1 MKKSIFIL
9 ASAMLLA
16 SCGNNGNGS
25 AYSEKSGTPVADPT
39 VALEPL
45 SKLSEKLASTT
56 KIGLEAKVVE
66 NIDASFHTK
75 ANADLGLKDATY
87 PIKSSGSATAKL
99 GVDFDAVKASG
110 SIDAKLSA
118 SAKYPSFTVAADGGS
133 VQVTDKELNI
143 PETSLSAKAY
153 LDDNKGYFDIS
164 GAKAG
169 IKSIANE
176 IAKIYEG
183 ASGIGETIDA
193 LPGKIKSP
201 EIPAEYIETIKSVP
215 GVIGSYIGLYG
226 PALISYISEAS
237 SMPKVSGQTDYSQF
251 IKLEKVD
258 SDYRFTVDVK
268 LADVSG
274 LIIGLAGDS
283 IDSALIQKILE
294 KIDASLHASIT
305 FNENALLSVHFSAKA
320 DVKDLN
326 LEDLVETQGEMPIDK
341 INLNAEISAGIDFKY
356 GNDVVIETLSASD
369 KAAYEDLNLGGDIAD
384 E

>member
-87 PIKSSGSATAKL
+87 PIKSSASATAKL

-118 SAKYPSFTVAADGGS
+118 SAKYPSLSDSGDGKL
-133 VQVTDKELNI
+133 VDKEINI

-164 GAKAG
+164 GAKSG

-201 EIPAEYIETIKSVP
+201 EIPAEFIETIKSAP
-215 GVIGSYIGLYG
+215 EVIGSYIGLYG
-226 PALISYISEAS
+226 PVLISFISEAS
-237 SMPKVSGQTDYSQF
+237 SMPKVSGQPDYSQL

-268 LADVSG
+268 LADVSD
-274 LIIGLAGDS
+274 LIVGLAGGS
-283 IDSALIQKILE
+283 IDSALIKKILE

-320 DVKDLN
+320 AVKDLN

-341 INLNAEISAGIDFKY
+341 INLNAEFSAGIDFKY